1 MELKRIYMSDV
12 LAFWGRFQQMQL
24 LFPFYASH
32 SQGRSAF
39 LAAVKRGEGYWI
51 QCKSHWLLV
60 DKMDESDSWRIKN
73 LLISTELNW
82 QTAFVMLE
90 NAARQKF
97 KQKLQIKIEAN
108 LILQQW
114 LIAQGYQPNNGVWQ
128 KEMVY
133 HTGLVLGGGGA
144 RGAYQIGVWKAL
156 LEKNIQFE
164 VITGTSV

>member
-1 MELKRIYMSDV
+1 MRVIVGGS
-12 LAFWGRFQQMQL
+12 
-24 LFPFYASH
+24 
-32 SQGRSAF
+32 
-39 LAAVKRGEGYWI
+39 
-51 QCKSHWLLV
+51 
-60 DKMDESDSWRIKN
+60 KN

-164 VITGTSV
+164 VITGTSVGGLNGALIAQEIITKP